1 LSALAWHFGAG
12 QIFKLTLHNEK
23 TAEFVNKV
31 NAMEIKKINW
41 FFAVFSII
49 VFSLFT
55 LRIVLS
61 FPEYFSSLS
70 RNYNP
75 DAIEYGVLA
84 NNMLQNGCFSRNEDC
99 APDPLRTP
107 GYPAVIIASM
117 GLYYPI
123 LLYSFQILMFASI
136 VWSLTEVA
144 RRMSGGVASFFA
156 GLVLTLDSTW
166 YALSLSAMSEIAGV
180 FFSLHGLLLLGWP
193 DRICTHQR
201 KWSLASG
208 ALMLGIAILIRPS
221 YALYPIG
228 LLVIQMP
235 TLRVM
240 KIGGISRLIIFL
252 MIVAYAL
259 PGLWVARNYF
269 VFGIPKLSTVS
280 THNLIY
286 FVGAGAFQV
295 AEGIDR
301 QEAQKRISEEFGI
314 TPYINLQNPYSVANV
329 STIEKME
336 TDAESKKW
344 KVLGKHAVYLIPST
358 VIAICKAFTA
368 HPLPELAYVFGT
380 EWDSPG
386 MKGLA
391 TLQPSAYGKL
401 FGHSMDLVVIF
412 FLHLVWIGLFLVLL
426 IAGVWKAFLRRSA
439 EDWSLMVF
447 FCLGLLTISLFGI
460 DAVYRSRIVATVPGC
475 LLCGFGGAMILD
487 SFGKSRTKMNR

>member
-1 LSALAWHFGAG
+1 M
-12 QIFKLTLHNEK
+12 T
-23 TAEFVNKV
+23 
-31 NAMEIKKINW
+31 AMESKKISW
-41 FFAVFSII
+41 FFAVCSII

-55 LRIVLS
+55 LRIVSS

-84 NNMLQNGCFSRNEDC
+84 KNMLQKGCYSRNEDC

-107 GYPAVIIASM
+107 GYPALIIGSM
-117 GLYYPI
+117 GVYYPI
-123 LLYSFQILMFASI
+123 LLYSAQILMFASI

-144 RRMSGGVASFFA
+144 RRTAGGIASILT
-156 GLVLTLDSTW
+156 GLVLTMDFTW

-193 DRICTHQR
+193 DRMLSDQR
-201 KWSLASG
+201 KWSWVAG

-221 YALYPIG
+221 YVLYPIG
-228 LLVIQMP
+228 LFVLQIP
-235 TLRVM
+235 TLHGM
-240 KIGGISRLIIFL
+240 KIGGISRKIIL
-252 MIVAYAL
+252 LLIVAYAL
-259 PGLWVARNYF
+259 PALWVARNQF

-280 THNLIY
+280 THNLVY

-301 QEAQKRISEEFGI
+301 QEAQKRISEEFEI
-314 TPYINLQNPYSVANV
+314 TPYTNLQNPYSVANV

-336 TDAESKKW
+336 SDAESKKW
-344 KVLGKHAVYLIPST
+344 KVLGKHAVYLIPSS
-358 VIAICKAFTA
+358 VIGICKAFTA

-380 EWDSPG
+380 EWASPG

-401 FGHSMDLVVIF
+401 FGHSMDLVMIF

-426 IAGVWKAFLRRSA
+426 FAGAWKALLRRSNV
-439 EDWSLMVF
+439 DWSLMVF
-447 FCLGLLTISLFGI
+447 FCIGLLTVSLFGI

-475 LLCGFGGAMILD
+475 LLCGYGGAMMLD
-487 SFGKSRTKMNR
+487 KIRKYRVSKSVNVAGRDSL